1 MTYDKYMTIN
11 ACENVLRESTN
22 SLLVEV
28 HICTDTVVFS
38 MQVLKKGHKLQ
49 IYHSLTYNQA
59 ILHFITE
66 ILVHLYTLLLLSK
79 CQNYWTTNIG

>member
-1 MTYDKYMTIN
+1 MTIN

-38 MQVLKKGHKLQ
+38 MQVLKKRSQVTDIPL
-49 IYHSLTYNQA
+49 
-59 ILHFITE
+59 F
-66 ILVHLYTLLLLSK
+66 
-79 CQNYWTTNIG
+79 NI

>member
-49 IYHSLTYNQA
+49 IYHSLT
-59 ILHFITE
+59 
-66 ILVHLYTLLLLSK
+66 
-79 CQNYWTTNIG
+79 